1 MNSLWNKLR
10 TGRLFKNGSKR
21 LALSVVI
28 LCEVI
33 AIAAVATFAWVE
45 TVSSIKITNEAN
57 TVGLVK
63 NDTKYTD
70 IILSLQV
77 TCTWRLLPVQTAR
90 HSIFQRS
97 TIQLILPI

>member
-70 IILSLQV
+70 MLIGNNNDTL
-77 TCTWRLLPVQTAR
+77 TAR